1 MQNGSN
7 LVAKQVNWAHMK
19 RDPNCIEAID
29 GKHNVMQPP
38 SNAGSYFYNYK
49 HTHSVVI
56 HEMAVAGP
64 DTLMLVPMAG
74 CQIGWAWK
82 KYHLAGALE
91 DGSFH
96 FLHQNSYL
104 ITQNHFHMF

>member
-1 MQNGSN
+1 M
-7 LVAKQVNWAHMK
+7 L
-19 RDPNCIEAID
+19 
-29 GKHNVMQPP
+29 PP

-82 KYHLAGALE
+82 KYHFAGALE
-91 DGSFH
+91 DGSLSLPPPKLLPNNTEPLSYALVGNDAFALK
-96 FLHQNSYL
+96 LHLMKLHVQYIPQHGL
-104 ITQNHFHMF
+104 DI